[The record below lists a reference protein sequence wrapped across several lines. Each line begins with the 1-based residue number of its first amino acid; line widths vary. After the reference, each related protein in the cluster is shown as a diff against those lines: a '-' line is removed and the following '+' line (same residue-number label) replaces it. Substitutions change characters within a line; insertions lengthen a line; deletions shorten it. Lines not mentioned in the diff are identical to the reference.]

1 MVFIILMIVVIF
13 VIFNAI
19 EMKKCEEDKTK
30 KRSILSDI
38 ETKYLKCAEDVKSL
52 QKALQ
57 PFVPI
62 QTQIID
68 DNRLDLYN
76 YGIYNSSNCKVNLKE
91 INDHIIE
98 KKLLTKT
105 CNDLRKKLIQQL
117 KKELEKKNNAVMSD
131 TEYKIILREMSIDI
145 DNLTS
150 EN

>member
-1 MVFIILMIVVIF
+1 MVFIILMIVVVIF

-38 ETKYLKCAEDVKSL
+38 ETKYIKCTEDVKRL
-52 QKALQ
+52 KQALQ
-57 PFVPI
+57 PFVSI

-68 DNRLDLYN
+68 DNN

-98 KKLLTKT
+98 KNLLTNT

-117 KKELEKKNNAVMSD
+117 KKELDKKNNAVMSD
-131 TEYKIILREMSIDI
+131 AEYKTILREMSIDI
-145 DNLTS
+145 DNIT
-150 EN
+150 